1 MDCVVFLT
9 QQKTNEIKVHL
20 KQTNTV
26 KISFFSFLFYFYFL
40 KIYDE
45 LSALK

>member
-20 KQTNTV
+20 KQTNYC
-26 KISFFSFLFYFYFL
+26 KNKLLFIFILFLFF
-40 KIYDE
+40 KDI
-45 LSALK
+45 